1 MKFTTEIT
9 LLALAAG
16 AFAEMP
22 TRVQRDVPS
31 VVERDLAT
39 ISGVIQQVDN
49 QLKSLNTAVQGFN
62 GDINGLATA
71 AGSLVSTLQQGTTQV
86 DATSEITLNEAL
98 NLQQFVSGLQSDG
111 NALIKGLN
119 DKKPEFEKAN
129 LCNVIVTQIDQT
141 GTSAQKLIDAVVKKV
156 PQSVQSVASQLA
168 GSFAKSLSD
177 SKDNFSPGKCNN
189 ANGMGGGMPSNGT
202 MNGPKTSS
210 PAKAGASAVSISIG
224 AIAAA
229 AFATLLL

>member
-9 LLALAAG
+9 LLTMAAG
-16 AFAEMP
+16 VFAEAP
-22 TRVQRDVPS
+22 TRVQRDTPS
-31 VVERDLAT
+31 LVERDLAT

-71 AGSLVSTLQQGTTQV
+71 AGGLVNTLQQGTQQV

-98 NLQQFVSGLQSDG
+98 NLQQFVTGLQTDG

-129 LCNVIVTQIDQT
+129 LCGVIVTNVEQT
-141 GTSAQKLIDAVVKKV
+141 GASAQKLIDAVVKKV
-156 PQSVQSVASQLA
+156 PQSVQQVASQLA
-168 GSFAKSLSD
+168 GSFSKSLTD
-177 SKDNFSPGKCNN
+177 AKDNFAPGKCNN
-189 ANGMGGGMPSNGT
+189 ANGSGGAAGSNSTMPR
-202 MNGPKTSS
+202 TSS
-210 PAKAGASAVSISIG
+210 PAKAGAGSLYVSAG
-224 AIAAA
+224 AIAVA
-229 AFATLLL
+229 AFASLLL

>member
-9 LLALAAG
+9 LLTLAAG

-49 QLKSLNTAVQGFN
+49 QLKMLNTAVQGFN

-71 AGSLVSTLQQGTTQV
+71 AGGFVNTLQQGTQQV
-86 DATSEITLNEAL
+86 EGTSEITLNEAL
-98 NLQQFVSGLQSDG
+98 NLQQFVTGLQSDG

-129 LCNVIVTQIDQT
+129 LCGVIVSQVDQT

-156 PQSVQSVASQLA
+156 PQSVQQVAAQLA

-177 SKDNFSPGKCNN
+177 AKDNFSPGKCNN
-189 ANGMGGGMPSNGT
+189 ANGMGGGMQSNGT
-202 MNGPKTSS
+202 MPRTSS
-210 PAKAGASAVSISIG
+210 PAKAGAGTVTVSFAAVF
-224 AIAAA
+224 AAV
-229 AFATLLL
+229 LLL